1 MRADDLNDTVDR
13 PSRAGILL
21 VAAAILCLVASGG
34 LMWWHHGAGVFA
46 SLVTSALGW
55 CF

>member
-1 MRADDLNDTVDR
+1 MSVGAEQSSPMERRTGLA
-13 PSRAGILL
+13 L

-34 LMWWHHGAGVFA
+34 LLWWHYGGAIFSDMVVA
-46 SLVTSALGW
+46 TLAW